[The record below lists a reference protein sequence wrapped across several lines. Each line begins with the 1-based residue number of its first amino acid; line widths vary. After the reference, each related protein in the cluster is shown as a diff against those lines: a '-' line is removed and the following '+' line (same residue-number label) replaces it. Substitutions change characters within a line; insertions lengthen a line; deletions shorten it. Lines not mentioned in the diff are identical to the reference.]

1 MKQFQTVIH
10 YSVVII
16 LLVFYP
22 LTAKSDSCDPR
33 VREILTQQQATYVG
47 QVTGLANQNFSRRS
61 NSFALSTCLEK
72 LMQSSGSNLLFKPPT
87 FQSLFDQ
94 VTDLVCTQA
103 EDLFSQFEV
112 DFQLNDGSPVNS
124 ILGEINLSGQFNSI
138 DQNRLH
144 TSSNSN
150 DSIQINAE
158 IGGLFQ

>member
-1 MKQFQTVIH
+1 MKRFQTVVQF
-10 YSVVII
+10 STVLF
-16 LLVFYP
+16 LLVCYP

-47 QVTGLANQNFSRRS
+47 QVTGLANQNFSRQS

-112 DFQLNDGSPVNS
+112 EYQLNDGSPVNS

>member
-1 MKQFQTVIH
+1 MKQFQTVVQF
-10 YSVVII
+10 STVLF
-16 LLVFYP
+16 LLVCYP

-47 QVTGLANQNFSRRS
+47 QVTGLANQNFSRQS

-112 DFQLNDGSPVNS
+112 EYQLNDGSPVNS

>member
-1 MKQFQTVIH
+1 MKQFQTIVQFS
-10 YSVVII
+10 SVLL
-16 LLVFYP
+16 LLVCYP

-47 QVTGLANQNFSRRS
+47 QVTGLANQNFSRQS

-72 LMQSSGSNLLFKPPT
+72 IMQSSGSNLLFKPPT

-112 DFQLNDGSPVNS
+112 EYQLNDGSPAQN
-124 ILGEINLSGQFNSI
+124 ILEEINLSGQFKPIN
-138 DQNRLH
+138 QNRLH
-144 TSSNSN
+144 TYSSSNDLIRVS
-150 DSIQINAE
+150 AE